1 MNVRED
7 KMTNSWGLQVKKNIF
22 LDVVKWVVSQTIN
35 KRGLFY
41 NF

>member
-1 MNVRED
+1 MDVRED
-7 KMTNSWGLQVKKNIF
+7 KMTNSWGLQVKNFF

-35 KRGLFY
+35 KRGWFY